1 MVGERVFSK
10 NKAISWRVRLALVLL
25 LVLAVA
31 TISITNRLLTD
42 RFTETTRNRAELRLA
57 LYSGNLQAELR
68 QNSIVP
74 QLLSRDP
81 TLLGA
86 LNSSDYSRSTQRL
99 LSFVE
104 EIGAASLMLLDRD
117 GRTVAATDRNLL
129 GSNHGSKPYFLDA
142 LRGSGTIFTVGQR
155 ESGGYRFTHSRRMQA
170 GGDTLGVILVEV
182 DLQKFER
189 AWAGISDALIVT
201 DSTGTIILS
210 TEPRWRGRTEEDALA
225 RQNPQS
231 AIQRAIQAT
240 ADWTAL
246 PPDAYV
252 QGEAV
257 MRLENKI
264 PFRGWRMKSFTTYA
278 SVRERVN
285 GVLAIEIM
293 GFAILL
299 ALAFYFLSRRTAGR
313 MAFVQRESAELRQLN
328 ARLQRE
334 IAERQRVQETLAVA
348 EQTLEQSSKLAAL
361 GEMSAAVSHELN
373 QPLAAMKTY
382 LAGARLLL
390 NRNRPDE
397 ALSSFGRIDDLIE
410 RMGAIT
416 RQLKSYARKGAE
428 TLSPVNMADALA
440 SSLSM
445 MEPQLRQRQVEISRI
460 LPDQPVLVLGDR
472 MRIEQV
478 MVNLLRN
485 ALDATKA
492 ARHPHVDII
501 LSAGETATLTVR
513 DNGEGIADLDSLFE
527 PFYTTKQP
535 GDGVG
540 LGLAISSGI
549 VNDLGGR
556 LTARDGQHGGAVF
569 EMKLPILTEQEGEMI
584 AKTMPPAGMTMHP
597 FGKNQAAE

>member
-1 MVGERVFSK
+1 MQSEFGL
-10 NKAISWRVRLALVLL
+10 NKASTISWRVRLALVVLL
-25 LVLAVA
+25 ALAVV
-31 TISITNRLLTD
+31 TIGVTNLFLTD

-57 LYSGNLQAELR
+57 LYSGNLLSELR
-68 QNSIVP
+68 QNAIVP
-74 QLLSRDP
+74 QLLARDP
-81 TLLGA
+81 TLIGA
-86 LNSSDYSRSTQRL
+86 LNSADYTQSTQRL
-99 LSFVE
+99 ISFVE
-104 EIGAASLMLLDRD
+104 EIGAASLMLYDRD
-117 GRTVAATDRNLL
+117 GRTVAATDRNRL
-129 GSNHGSKPYFLDA
+129 GANHGDQAYFLDA
-142 LRGSGTIFTVGQR
+142 LRGNSTIFTVGER
-155 ESGGYRFTHSRRMQA
+155 ETSGFTFTYSRRIQS
-170 GGDTLGVILVEV
+170 GNEVLGVIAVEV

-189 AWAGISDALIVT
+189 AWSGISDALIVT
-201 DSTGTIILS
+201 DSSGKIILA
-210 TEPRWRGRTEEDALA
+210 TEPRWRGRAEAEALA
-225 RQNPQS
+225 RQTPQG

-264 PFRGWRMKSFTTYA
+264 PFRGWRMASFTTYA

-299 ALAFYFLSRRTAGR
+299 ALTFYFLSRRTAGR

-334 IAERQRVQETLAVA
+334 IAERQRVEETLAVA

-397 ALSSFGRIDDLIE
+397 ALSSFGRIDDMIE
-410 RMGAIT
+410 RMGGIT

-428 TLSPVNMADALA
+428 ALSPVDMGDALA

-460 LPDQPVLVLGDR
+460 LPDNPVLVMGDR

-485 ALDATKA
+485 ALDATKTE
-492 ARHPHVDII
+492 RNPHVDII
-501 LSAGETATLTVR
+501 LAAGETATLTVR
-513 DNGEGIADLDSLFE
+513 DNGQGIEDLDSLFE

-549 VNDLGGR
+549 VNDLDGR
-556 LTARDGQHGGAVF
+556 LTARNGQHGWRCF
-569 EMKLPILTEQEGEMI
+569 
-584 AKTMPPAGMTMHP
+584 
-597 FGKNQAAE
+597 